1 MVSKSVREEGSTIS
15 NRSKNENSAMQ
26 PLIEAMQQAIAGNFS
41 VRLDENNGLGEIAVV
56 FNQWV
61 SCNENFANP

>member
-1 MVSKSVREEGSTIS
+1 V
-15 NRSKNENSAMQ
+15 
-26 PLIEAMQQAIAGNFS
+26 IAGIFS